1 MASWGAPT
9 SILESLG
16 GVRGTFGW
24 LQTLIF
30 QCFYVRALAVYK
42 NSGSAKTTVFPM
54 FSYVLN
60 TSHML
65 RARRKTTQYR
75 SWCLSKGAIHR
86 DRAKNSSSGSPG
98 SIREGSGA
106 VLDASWASLG
116 WLLAALGRL
125 LTPSWAPLGHHL
137 AGLRDLVGPFYVPRM
152 LRASILE
159 GLGACWAGFWK
170 TLETCLRMR
179 CANFREESAHMR
191 DDCFVGWKSPK

>member
-1 MASWGAPT
+1 MLRSLLVLIDFLASWGAPQ

-30 QCFYVRALAVYK
+30 QCFYVRASLRCT
-42 NSGSAKTTVFPM
+42 KTLDAQKPHFFLS
-54 FSYVLN
+54 FSYVLT
-60 TSHML
+60 TSHLL

-106 VLDASWASLG
+106 VLDASWTSLG
-116 WLLAALGRL
+116 WLLAAFGRL
-125 LTPSWAPLGHHL
+125 LNPLNWALLRRLLGALGRH
-137 AGLRDLVGPFYVPRM
+137 LVGQKQFF
-152 LRASILE
+152 
-159 GLGACWAGFWK
+159 G
-170 TLETCLRMR
+170 
-179 CANFREESAHMR
+179 
-191 DDCFVGWKSPK
+191 SPDRPWPQI